1 MLTKDLFGLAL
12 HIRAPWYIDH
22 LTFDEKGKRLDIHL
36 DFTKGATFSYTEDG
50 RTEENLPVHDTTRK
64 KWRHLNF
71 FEHECY
77 LHARVPRV
85 RLSNGSVRLVK
96 APWEGLAH
104 GFTLLFEALLMQL
117 MSAMP
122 VRLVGKL
129 TGVHDNKLWTVLER
143 YTTSARAQ
151 EDFSTVTTIGMDE
164 TARARGHR
172 YITLFVDLVSR
183 RTLFATVGKG
193 ADTVAMFVKDLAQH
207 GGLVSNI
214 RQASM
219 DMSRAFIKGVR
230 EYLPH
235 AQITFDKFHILKII
249 NEAVDEVRRNEA
261 KSNDTLKHTRYV
273 FLKNEVNLTKT
284 QKEKLSELKLSK
296 ENLATMRAYNMRL
309 SFQQIYATAQ
319 TTKEFEAL
327 LAKWYAWA
335 VRSRLDPMQRA
346 AKTIKEHW
354 AGIVAWKDSNINNG
368 VLEGNNSVLQAAKSK
383 ARGYRT
389 DKNFISIAY
398 LLTGKLDYSKVNHAY
413 VAL

>member
-1 MLTKDLFGLAL
+1 MFTKDLFSLAL
-12 HIRAPWYIDH
+12 HIRAPWFIDH
-22 LTFDEKGKRLDIHL
+22 LTFSEKEKRLDIHL
-36 DFTKGATFSYTEDG
+36 DFTRGATFSYTEDG
-50 RTEENLPVHDTTRK
+50 HTEENLPVHDTTRK
-64 KWRHLNF
+64 VWRHLNF

-85 RLSNGSVRLVK
+85 RLSNGSVRLIT
-96 APWEGLAH
+96 APWEGLVN

-122 VRLVGKL
+122 VHLVGKL
-129 TGVHDNKLWTVLER
+129 TKVHDDKLWTMLHR
-143 YTTSARAQ
+143 YTESARIE
-151 EDFSTVTTIGMDE
+151 EDFSTVSKIGMDE
-164 TARARGHR
+164 TARARGHT
-172 YITLFVDLVSR
+172 YITLFVDLVCR

-193 ADTVAMFVKDLAQH
+193 AETVVAFVKDLAQH
-207 GGLVSNI
+207 GGMVSNI

-230 EYLPH
+230 ENLPH

-261 KSNDTLKHTRYV
+261 KTTDTLKHTRYI
-273 FLKNEVNLTKT
+273 FLKNEENLTDRQRDT
-284 QKEKLSELKLSK
+284 LAELKISK

-309 SFQQIYATAQ
+309 TFQQIYATA
-319 TTKEFEAL
+319 TTTAEFETL
-327 LAKWYAWA
+327 LQKWYAWA
-335 VRSRLDPMQRA
+335 VRSQLDPMRRV

-354 AGIVAWKDSNINNG
+354 AGIVAFQESNINNG
-368 VLEGNNSVLQAAKSK
+368 VLEGINSVLQATKSK

-389 DKNFISIAY
+389 DRNFIAIAY